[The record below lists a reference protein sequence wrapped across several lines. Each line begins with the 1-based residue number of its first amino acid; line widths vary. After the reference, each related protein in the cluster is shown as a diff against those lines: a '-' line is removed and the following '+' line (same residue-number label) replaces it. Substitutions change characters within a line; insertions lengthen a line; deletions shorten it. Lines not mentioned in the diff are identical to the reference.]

1 MKHANLSDIDAVE
14 RVVSVMYSHYTIEFH
29 DWARSLL
36 PEAAV
41 VTFFLA
47 DTPVCWN
54 VDFEIVV
61 PEGLRRGTREAVA
74 NDATAHNLKIWAIA
88 LKYCLRRADDHKQE
102 VTRFISRF
110 EDTVAEEWED
120 YCYKCVEFSNLSR
133 HMPERGTLTP
143 SPSVGKFMKTT
154 RIHRIDIYRGVYPTS
169 FNISRFMLRHFTP
182 RPSATCFAVS
192 QSVNTTYPDQES
204 LIATN
209 AQS

>member
-110 EDTVAEEWED
+110 EDTVAEEWGG
-120 YCYKCVEFSNLSR
+120 LLLQ
-133 HMPERGTLTP
+133 M
-143 SPSVGKFMKTT
+143 
-154 RIHRIDIYRGVYPTS
+154 RGVLKSIEAHAGERYS
-169 FNISRFMLRHFTP
+169 HS
-182 RPSATCFAVS
+182 VS
-192 QSVNTTYPDQES
+192 MCWQIYEDDANTQ
-204 LIATN
+204 N
-209 AQS
+209 